1 MTETTTFLEEA
12 ETIESR
18 MNRKQSARM
27 TRKQSASAAGDDQ
40 QESIVDL
47 GSREGGRE
55 DLAISETR
63 KGGSLN
69 DIDQTKE
76 STIASPHCSTER
88 GSRSGETPP
97 LFPTI
102 LHQMLQEAENEHN
115 EHIVGWDTDGLSF
128 KIHKPNELAGTI
140 MPRYFK
146 NQTKFRSFQ
155 RQVRRSYCIVL
166 YCCFAFSVFE
176 THSSVFSWGV
186 VAVVSIPILE
196 STSWPRKRGVHS
208 PKVLQAEQKAL
219 PGDDSQETESYIWAA

>member
-1 MTETTTFLEEA
+1 MTETAAFLVEA

-18 MNRKQSARM
+18 M
-27 TRKQSASAAGDDQ
+27 TRKQSVSAAGGNQ
-40 QESIVDL
+40 QESIVAL
-47 GSREGGRE
+47 GSKEGGRE
-55 DLAISETR
+55 DLAISESR

-69 DIDQTKE
+69 VVEQTKE
-76 STIASPHCSTER
+76 SIIASPHSTSTER
-88 GSRSGETPP
+88 GSRSGENPP
-97 LFPTI
+97 LFPMI
-102 LHQMLQEAENEHN
+102 LHQMLEEAHNEHN

-155 RQVRRSYCIVL
+155 RQVRRSFRIVL
-166 YCCFAFSVFE
+166 YCCFAFSVFG
-176 THSSVFSWGV
+176 THFSVFSCGD

-208 PKVLQAEQKAL
+208 PEVLQAEQKAL
-219 PGDDSQETESYIWAA
+219 PGDDS